1 MHDVETVL
9 EFTITSFGTAD
20 EALGGQL
27 KEAVSGAE
35 VVDSMNPGPSRI
47 IDAGNVVD
55 GIISTTNDTV
65 IPIVAAWDT
74 LLVKVKLFT
83 EIVDGISEVWFKCWR
98 SPGSPHVH
106 GLLHSRSI
114 RMRKWHGPFYLVCKR

>member
-1 MHDVETVL
+1 MHDVETIL

-20 EALGGQL
+20 EALEGQL

-65 IPIVAAWDT
+65 IPIVVAWDP
-74 LLVKVKLFT
+74 LLDKIKLFT

-106 GLLHSRSI
+106 GLFHPRSI
-114 RMRKWHGPFYLVCKR
+114 LMRKWHGPFYLVCKR

>member
-1 MHDVETVL
+1 MHDVETIL
-9 EFTITSFGTAD
+9 KFTITSLGMSD
-20 EALGGQL
+20 EALEGQL

-35 VVDSMNPGPSRI
+35 VVDSMNLGPSRI

-55 GIISTTNDTV
+55 GIISTTNNTV
-65 IPIVAAWDT
+65 ISIVAALDP
-74 LLVKVKLFT
+74 LLDNIKLFT

-106 GLLHSRSI
+106 GLFHPRSI
-114 RMRKWHGPFYLVCKR
+114 LMRKWHGPFYLVCKR

>member
-1 MHDVETVL
+1 MHDVETVI
-9 EFTITSFGTAD
+9 EFTITSFGTSD
-20 EALGGQL
+20 EALEGQL

-35 VVDSMNPGPSRI
+35 VVDSMNLGPSRI

-55 GIISTTNDTV
+55 GNNSV
-65 IPIVAAWDT
+65 IPIVAAWDS
-74 LLVKVKLFT
+74 LLDKIKLFI

-106 GLLHSRSI
+106 GLFHSRSI
-114 RMRKWHGPFYLVCKR
+114 LMRKWHGPFYLVCKR